1 METRSTR
8 SSCSSVLL
16 LVLLSVVSCT
26 VPEEVEDAGPRLP
39 SVCSTLRCS
48 PWMRCV
54 ERPDAGCVDAVRS
67 LRWLL
72 PPADASVPLDTTRI
86 AFELEVDGTITQ
98 VPIQSMS
105 AAATVTYRLD
115 GGRLSGWL
123 DVGIRDAGVVILSAG
138 WPGGPDASVVV
149 QFSPV
154 RSLEIV
160 GPNPPTY
167 GSNTDTFQPND
178 PDGPAWRR
186 DDLVP
191 IRPWPGS
198 SVTARQARPGSVVT
212 VADAGGSADGGSSL
226 RLQDVEFNAF
236 RDEVEVSATGSF
248 WEAPSQRI
256 TVTRWRWQRVVGG
269 VPRPLQIHQPRPAD
283 IWPGPLTGIVV
294 GTRDTETT
302 GTLVQ
307 FDAEGKPTSAF
318 AGWTAAVTTPYVSE
332 AAFVGGVDVDGGFV
346 RLPSQWG
353 VRRLDAPIVRA
364 ASFDDWMVG
373 VTADGRLLFVWLDV
387 SLVPGCNFD
396 GGHVVKLVTGSF
408 ETFAISNL
416 GQVCRKTYEQDAGP
430 VSLRVRPSSFSGP
443 GTFANVT
450 ASNGD
455 AWAFKRDFY
464 DAGLMPFPSGPANA
478 DYILREILGVER
490 LIAATPSLLEVYE
503 SPRSSPRLITAQLVS
518 SLPLAAPLAVS
529 PVLRPNGNSGFLLAV
544 DVGGTLRSFDTP
556 VLRELWSWRPDGGVL
571 PSAPL
576 GFSPSQTRLGS
587 LLIVVENR
595 LLSVISDGTIRDPR
609 FGDWSMEDGTV
620 TGCHEAC
627 QREPTP

>member
-1 METRSTR
+1 
-8 SSCSSVLL
+8 
-16 LVLLSVVSCT
+16 
-26 VPEEVEDAGPRLP
+26 
-39 SVCSTLRCS
+39 
-48 PWMRCV
+48 MRCV
-54 ERPDAGCVDAVRS
+54 ERPDAGCVDAVKS

-72 PPADASVPLDTTRI
+72 PPADASVPVDTTRI
-86 AFELEVDGTITQ
+86 AFELEVEGTITQ
-98 VPIQSMS
+98 VPMQSMS
-105 AAATVTYRLD
+105 AGAPVTYRVD

-123 DVGIRDAGVVILSAG
+123 DVGSRDAGVVILSAG
-138 WPGGPDASVVV
+138 WPGGPDASVVI
-149 QFSPV
+149 QFSPE
-154 RSLEIV
+154 RSLEVV

-191 IRPWPGS
+191 IRSWPGS
-198 SVTARQARPGSVVT
+198 SVTARQARQGSVVT
-212 VADAGGSADGGSSL
+212 VADAGGSADGGSYL

-236 RDEVEVSATGSF
+236 RDVVEVSATGSF
-248 WEAPSQRI
+248 WEAPPQRI

-269 VPRPLQIHQPRPAD
+269 VPRPLQIHQPRPAE
-283 IWPGPLTGIVV
+283 IWPSRLTGIVV

-307 FDAEGKPTSAF
+307 LDAEGRPTSAF

-332 AAFVGGVDVDGGFV
+332 AAFVGGVDADGGFV

-373 VTADGRLLFVWLDV
+373 ATADGRLLFVWLDV

-396 GGHVVKLVTGSF
+396 GGHVVKLVTGPF

-416 GQVCRKTYEQDAGP
+416 GEVCRKSYGEDAGL

-443 GTFANVT
+443 GRLTNVT

-478 DYILREILGVER
+478 DYILREMLGVER
-490 LIAATPSLLEVYE
+490 LIAATPSRLEVYE
-503 SPRSSPRLITAQLVS
+503 SPHSSPRLITAQLVS
-518 SLPLAAPLAVS
+518 SLPLVAPLAVS

-556 VLRELWSWRPDGGVL
+556 ILRELWSWRPDGGVL

-595 LLSVISDGTIRDPR
+595 LLSVISDGNIRDLG
-609 FGDWSMEDGTV
+609 FGNWSMEDGTV
-620 TGCHEAC
+620 TGCHDAC